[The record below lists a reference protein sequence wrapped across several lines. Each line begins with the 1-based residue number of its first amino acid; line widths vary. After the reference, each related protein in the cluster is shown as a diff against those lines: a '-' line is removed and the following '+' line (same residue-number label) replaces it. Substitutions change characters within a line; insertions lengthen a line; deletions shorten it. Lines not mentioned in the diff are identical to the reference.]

1 MTDLSTAIAA
11 EEQRLR
17 AERDAAFQQASQ
29 RPTTKNRRAYRQAE
43 SALEEFQRA
52 QLEDSGEA
60 VYRNIPEMVAALD
73 ADGWKVSDSTAYEHR
88 EQGKLRMNE
97 GGAITESQALDYA
110 RLHLRR
116 KDGTPGHQTRNL
128 QEEKAS
134 EEILRIREDR
144 LMRELKRKEATG
156 AVIPRNQVEIEL
168 SERAINLRT
177 YQDAIARSS
186 SGRIIKIVDGDPQK
200 APELIAFMLGM
211 FRKAMDNYSRPIAG
225 FEEEE
230 ED

>member
-1 MTDLSTAIAA
+1 MTDLATAIAA

-17 AERDAAFQQASQ
+17 AERDAAFQLASQ
-29 RPTTKNRRAYRQAE
+29 RPTTKNRRAYKQSE

-52 QLEDSGEA
+52 QLEDAGEA

-88 EQGKLRMNE
+88 EQGKLRLND
-97 GGAITESQALDYA
+97 GGSITETRALDYA
-110 RLHLRR
+110 RAHLRR
-116 KDGTPGHQTRNL
+116 KDGTPGHQTSNL
-128 QEEKAS
+128 QEEKAR
-134 EEILRIREDR
+134 EEIMRIREDR
-144 LMRELKRKEATG
+144 LMRTLKRQEATG
-156 AVIPRNQVEIEL
+156 ELIPRNQVEIEL

-177 YQDAIARSS
+177 YLDAVARSS
-186 SGRIIKIVDGDPQK
+186 SGRIIKVVGGDPQL
-200 APELIAFMLGM
+200 APELIAFLLGM